1 MKKISKE
8 EILRIA
14 EMSSLDIRDDEIQ
27 GLMKQ
32 LEEVLSYAQRV
43 TEVAAD
49 IQEPSLKNVNFF
61 REDVV
66 IKTDPELILSRAP
79 EREGDYFV
87 VPAILD
93 NKKRHK
99 L

>member
-1 MKKISKE
+1 MTKISKE
-8 EILRIA
+8 EVLKIA
-14 EMSSLDIRDDEIQ
+14 KISSLDIRDDEVQAMI
-27 GLMKQ
+27 KQ
-32 LEEVLSYAQRV
+32 LEHVLSYAERV

-49 IQEPSLKNVNFF
+49 VQEPSTKNVNFF

-79 EREGDYFV
+79 EREEDFFV

-93 NKKRHK
+93 NKKK
-99 L
+99 A